1 MKKLSLLILLATFT
15 VSAHAN
21 EFIEKE
27 SSRSGVK
34 GTFQMIGNSLNGF
47 FSNLG
52 GLAKAATGQQ

>member
-1 MKKLSLLILLATFT
+1 MKKLSLFVLFVCIAA
-15 VSAHAN
+15 SAHAN

-34 GTFQMIGNSLNGF
+34 GTFQMIGNSLSGF

-52 GLAKAATGQQ
+52 GLAKAATGQN

>member
-1 MKKLSLLILLATFT
+1 MKKLVLFVLFACIA

-27 SSRSGVK
+27 SSRSGLK
-34 GTFQMIGNSLNGF
+34 GTFQMIGNSVGGF

-52 GLAKAATGQQ
+52 GFAKAATGQQ